1 MRMMAGIIPLT
12 IFPLLIYNAGLMLIS
27 GTAAPGVWTV
37 PILSVP
43 LPSGV
48 TWTISTAD
56 VLILIAIFALA
67 AEIARTIRVRR
78 RGLAEHAMAA
88 AILMIY
94 LIAFLTV
101 PASGTAL
108 FSMLAAVAL
117 LDFIFGILFSVGER

>member
-1 MRMMAGIIPLT
+1 MIAGIIPLT
-12 IFPLLIYNAGLMLIS
+12 VFPLLIYNAGLMLIS
-27 GTAAPGVWTV
+27 GTMAPGVWNV
-37 PILSVP
+37 SILSLE

-48 TWTISTAD
+48 VWTARASDA
-56 VLILIAIFALA
+56 LILIAICALA

-88 AILMIY
+88 AILMLY

-108 FSMLAAVAL
+108 FAMLAMVAL
-117 LDFIFGILFSVGER
+117 LDFLFGILFSVGER